1 MLYGKSISRMV
12 PYCEKIS
19 RTCSS
24 VTFRVR
30 LVTRM
35 MWPSGRSD
43 LRGERPRGEGLRT
56 GERDRLYDNDRRLRR
71 GGDGDLL

>member
-1 MLYGKSISRMV
+1 
-12 PYCEKIS
+12 
-19 RTCSS
+19 
-24 VTFRVR
+24 
-30 LVTRM
+30 M